1 MKVTLWT
8 IQSINFWNDLNEKKI
23 ICVKEDFINPEWK
36 SGYDW
41 MKKQMEKRIGLPK
54 SKNQYPVWA
63 WYQYFNSKKR
73 KPDLRQSS
81 YLPPGTEGVRIEF
94 TKDESEILL
103 SDFNLWHYPLSYK
116 GFIGSNED
124 EALMFERDFIVL
136 GLENERF
143 DTYPISIKKKI
154 IKSWDKIFDMDF
166 EDAYYTHPFNDKMIQ
181 ATFWELRSDE
191 IVKVKK
197 FIAR

>member
-1 MKVTLWT
+1 MKITLWT
-8 IQSINFWNDLNEKKI
+8 IQDINGWNELNDNEI
-23 ICVKEDFINPEWK
+23 LCANEDFINPEWK

-54 SKNQYPVWA
+54 NKNQYPIWA
-63 WYQYFNSKKR
+63 WYQYFDSKKM
-73 KPDLRQSS
+73 KPDLRHSS
-81 YLPPGTEGVRIEF
+81 HLPTGTEGVRIEF

-103 SDFNLWHYPLSYK
+103 SDFNLWHNPHSYK
-116 GFIGSNED
+116 DFIGNNED
-124 EALMFERDFIVL
+124 EALIFERNLIDL

-143 DTYPISIKKKI
+143 DTYPISIKNKI
-154 IKSWDKIFDMDF
+154 IKSWDKIFNMEF
-166 EDAYYTHPFNDKMIQ
+166 EDEYYTHPFSDKMIQ
-181 ATFWELRSDE
+181 ATFWDLRLDE